1 MWCIKFICVGGV
13 FGFFERDC
21 DDFIFIEN
29 LNNNEDLLKKDG
41 SSKKIP
47 KGKLDVVS
55 DDILKNIEELNPY
68 LTKAWEQYQDDE
80 GWVNIAAVGNFLKRV
95 KPDFDPRSYGYQK
108 VPQIVE
114 RLNNY
119 FEMKKFAGKGT
130 VSIIAYRPL
139 GGK

>member
-1 MWCIKFICVGGV
+1 M
-13 FGFFERDC
+13 
-21 DDFIFIEN
+21 
-29 LNNNEDLLKKDG
+29 
-41 SSKKIP
+41 
-47 KGKLDVVS
+47 
-55 DDILKNIEELNPY
+55 
-68 LTKAWEQYQDDE
+68 TKAWEQYQDDE